1 MLSESRHSPGFATL
15 NPIAVTAMKKSQP
28 PLRSQRQHRGWPLDY
43 DVLCWIGAIALVLLF
58 FGVDQFFV
66 AKLPGTGVIE
76 HQRNVPERVVPPR
89 VDLPAT
95 QALAAVGHRQ

>member
-1 MLSESRHSPGFATL
+1 
-15 NPIAVTAMKKSQP
+15 MKKSQP

-66 AKLPGTGVIE
+66 SKLPGTGAIE
-76 HQRNVPERVVPPR
+76 HPHSIPQRI
-89 VDLPAT
+89 DLPAAH
-95 QALAAVGHRQ
+95 ALASLDRDRQ